1 METEKML
8 VAGLMIAIIAV
19 GLVVGVTIAM
29 TPNGSTSNNNNGG
42 SSSSTLT
49 ADTDFGQT
57 REAPDWGLLMSDGE
71 ILQLSSLE
79 GKFVIIDLM
88 SLTCPACETQNDELE
103 LLQDAMGDSIHVI
116 SLSVDISTTVDQMDQ
131 YMTNNELGWPHGLD
145 TNSAFT
151 YYFNLRYTPTMV
163 LVDSD
168 GYIRM
173 YHEGIWTSAD
183 IQSQISLMDRT

>member
-8 VAGLMIAIIAV
+8 IGGLMIAIVAV
-19 GLVVGVTIAM
+19 GLVVGVSIAM
-29 TPNGSTSNNNNGG
+29 TPTGTTGNNNGG
-42 SSSSTLT
+42 TSSTPELT

-57 REAPDWGLLMSDGE
+57 RAAPDWGLLMSDGE
-71 ILQLSSLE
+71 ITQLSALE
-79 GKFVIIDLM
+79 GKFVVVDLM
-88 SLTCPACETQNDELE
+88 SLTCPACETQNGELE
-103 LLQDAMGDSIHVI
+103 LLKDAMGDSIHII
-116 SLSVDISTTVDQMDQ
+116 SLSVDLSTTVDQMDQ

-151 YYFNLRYTPTMV
+151 YYFSLRYTPTMV
-163 LVDSD
+163 IIDSD

>member
-8 VAGLMIAIIAV
+8 IGGLLIAVIAV
-19 GLVVGVTIAM
+19 GLVVGVSFAL
-29 TPNGSTSNNNNGG
+29 TPTGNTNTNDGG
-42 SSSSTLT
+42 TSSTPALT

-57 REAPDWGLLMSDGE
+57 RAASDWGLLMSDGE

-79 GKFVIIDLM
+79 GKFVIVDLM
-88 SLTCPACETQNDELE
+88 SLTCPACETQNIELE
-103 LLQDAMGDSIHVI
+103 ALIDAMGDSIHVI

-131 YMTNNELGWPHGLD
+131 YMSSNALGWPHGLD

-163 LVDSD
+163 IIDAD

-173 YHEGIWTSAD
+173 YHEGVWNSED
-183 IQSQISLMDRT
+183 MQSSISLMDHT